1 MTSPGTLRCPA
12 RRRTLS
18 GVAATSALAMVFKLA
33 EAEQKS
39 WRRLDGPK
47 QLPKLI
53 QGVKF
58 TDGIEVVVNTSAP
71 HARNPWRHET

>member
-1 MTSPGTLRCPA
+1 
-12 RRRTLS
+12 
-18 GVAATSALAMVFKLA
+18 VAATSALAMVFKLA

-58 TDGIEVVVNTSAP
+58 TDGIRYVRTSCPAGS
-71 HARNPWRHET
+71 

>member
-1 MTSPGTLRCPA
+1 MDQALTPQCIVHDFGQDRARGGLQA
-12 RRRTLS
+12 RRGR
-18 GVAATSALAMVFKLA
+18 AEKLA
-33 EAEQKS
+33 P
-39 WRRLDGPK
+39 LDGPK